1 MSDERGVGAGTVLLS
16 FLAGAAIGAGAA
28 LLLAPKTG
36 EEMRE
41 KIAELADD
49 AVESIKDQARQAQQ
63 KIVNAYEDSKEALKQ
78 QKSILSSA
86 IEAGKEAMDKER
98 EKLRNS

>member
-1 MSDERGVGAGTVLLS
+1 MSDERGAGAGTVLLS

-36 EEMRE
+36 EEVRG
-41 KIAELADD
+41 KIAELAED
-49 AVESIKDQARQAQQ
+49 AVDSIKEHARQAQQ
-63 KIVNAYEDSKEALKQ
+63 KIADAYEDSKETLKQ
-78 QKSILSSA
+78 QKSILTSA

-98 EKLRNS
+98 EKLRNG

>member
-1 MSDERGVGAGTVLLS
+1 MSDEQGAGTGTVLLS
-16 FLAGAAIGAGAA
+16 FLAGAAVGAGIA

-41 KIAELADD
+41 KIADLAED
-49 AVESIKDQARQAQQ
+49 AVDSIKEHAKQAQQ
-63 KIVNAYEDSKEALKQ
+63 KIAKAYEDSKDTLKQ

-86 IEAGKEAMDKER
+86 IEAGKEAMNTER
-98 EKLRNS
+98 EKLRNG

>member
-1 MSDERGVGAGTVLLS
+1 MSNEQGVGAGAVLLS

-41 KIAELADD
+41 KIADLADD
-49 AVESIKDQARQAQQ
+49 AVDSIKEHARQAQQ
-63 KIVNAYEDSKEALKQ
+63 KIADAFTESKETLKQ
-78 QKSILSSA
+78 QKSILASA
-86 IEAGKEAMDKER
+86 IEAGKEAMDRER